1 MSFNSREL
9 WQKRFEAYTTELIR
23 YMRYMFNDHLLFVLV
38 IGVGAGIFYYA
49 GWVKTIQETF
59 PAIPLMVT
67 LLTIAVVISP
77 IITLLKEPDI
87 VYLIVKETEMQD
99 YFKRAKR
106 ISFWMQL
113 YLYIVILAVAMPMYV
128 GVTHRPYSHFFLLLV
143 SIGAIKLWNVYTN
156 WETMKL
162 DNSDTTWMFARVV
175 ISALLIYLLLAFSFY
190 WTIPLTIIVL
200 GLSYWGLKK
209 RTEGIILR
217 WEILIDKEQGRMNRF
232 YRLVNLFTDVPH
244 LKGTVRRRAYL
255 DFLYRPIPYAN
266 RKTYAYLWSR
276 TFVRINEFSGL
287 YLRLTVVAVILLIFL
302 SGFYLTIVFSL
313 LFLYL
318 TGFQFIPMIKHF
330 DGQIMQRL
338 YPITEAV
345 KKRSYIHLL
354 RILLLAQ
361 AILFSLIGIAQNGSV
376 GGLWILIIN
385 VGFVAAFT
393 FLYVPYRLKKM
404 E

>member
-128 GVTHRPYSHFFLLLV
+128 GVTHRPYSHFLLLLV

-156 WETMKL
+156 WESMKL

>member
-128 GVTHRPYSHFFLLLV
+128 GVTHRSYFHFFLLLV

-156 WETMKL
+156 WESMKL